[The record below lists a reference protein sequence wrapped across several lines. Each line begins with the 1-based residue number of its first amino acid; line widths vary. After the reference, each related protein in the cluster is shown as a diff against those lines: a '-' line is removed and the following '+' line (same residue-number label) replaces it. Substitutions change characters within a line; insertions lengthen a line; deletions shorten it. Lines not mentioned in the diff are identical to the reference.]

1 MDFKKPGSKTVNKK
15 TVNKKVVKK
24 KIKVNNKTTRTIK
37 EGTRTDDAHT
47 PANRPERKAFSLGTS
62 LTVPSWV
69 TEKYG
74 YNGENYFFYFFV
86 DKNIEAAIAAYYEFV
101 VDEQGNKVMHPAK
114 HGDAKMT
121 LMVLP
126 MKYRQEDV
134 RLKREKNRAI
144 MAEGAPLK
152 NLEGSQEY
160 KPEV

>member
-1 MDFKKPGSKTVNKK
+1 MKIKKPGSK

-24 KIKVNNKTTRTIK
+24 KIKVNNKANTTIK

-62 LTVPSWV
+62 LTIPSWV

-74 YNGENYFFYFFV
+74 RNGERYFFYFFI
-86 DKNIEAAIAAYYEFV
+86 DKNIEQAIAAYYEFV
-101 VDEQGNKVMHPAK
+101 EDEQGNKVKHPAK
-114 HGDAKMT
+114 DGDAKMT

-126 MKYRQEDV
+126 MKYRLEDV

-152 NLEGSQEY
+152 NLDGSQEY
-160 KPEV
+160 KPKE